1 MAPAFRDLP
10 AVEVLVRSV
19 ERLIDGEN
27 LPRELL
33 VEAARDEIAEA
44 RRSVAAHAAVPPIDA
59 LAGATLARARP
70 IAAPSLRPVVNATG
84 VIIQTN
90 LGRAPLSAPA
100 LQAMRAVGAGYSNLE
115 YDLEAGERGSRA
127 THLAALLCRLIGAE
141 AALALNNNA

>member
-1 MAPAFRDLP
+1 MMIVDTISLAIGAGPMAPAFRELP
-10 AVEVLVRSV
+10 AVEALVRSV
-19 ERLIDGEN
+19 EQLIDGED

-44 RRSVAAHAAVPPIDA
+44 RRMVAAQATAPPIDA
-59 LAGATLARARP
+59 LASATLARARA

-90 LGRAPLSAPA
+90 LGRAPLSEAA

-115 YDLEAGERGSRA
+115 YDLDAGERGSRA
-127 THLAALLCRLIGAE
+127 TH
-141 AALALNNNA
+141 